1 MPRRPRLLFRAAPPG
16 FALAAAMLGFAV
28 VALDAQIVK
37 VALPVI
43 RGDLGG
49 GLSGLQ
55 CVVTGYTLAFSAL
68 QLIAGSVADR
78 VGARRAYGAG
88 MVLFVLGDGR
98 FGRRGGRPGARRR
111 ADRAGLAA
119 DLLREP
125 AGRRTRAGGP
135 GPRHA
140 VRARQLPVRLDRTGQ
155 RCSAWSPSPT
165 R

>member
-1 MPRRPRLLFRAAPPG
+1 
-16 FALAAAMLGFAV
+16 MLRFAV

-68 QLIAGSVADR
+68 QLFAGSVADR

-88 MVLFVLGDGR
+88 MVLFVAASVLCGLAPTLPVLVAAR
-98 FGRRGGRPGARRR
+98 VVQGGR
-111 ADRAGLAA
+111 
-119 DLLREP
+119 
-125 AGRRTRAGGP
+125 RAGG
-135 GPRHA
+135 A
-140 VRARQLPVRLDRTGQ
+140 DLAR
-155 RCSAWSPSPT
+155 
-165 R
+165 